1 MTHRTRSHTY
11 ELAYLSASLISAPL
25 KTLWSGHVQFSAN
38 GPWVAD
44 PVTLRADRKMKIE
57 VTASGQ
63 NPFRI
68 GVVSKI
74 SNGRNIVERMDQTD
88 CANPK
93 PVDHAHFECSLTKG
107 QFTVVL
113 ANESQRENYISFEI
127 NYQ

>member
-1 MTHRTRSHTY
+1 MN
-11 ELAYLSASLISAPL
+11 LLICLLLLISGPL

-63 NPFRI
+63 NLFRI

-88 CANPK
+88 CATPK
-93 PVDHAHFECSLTKG
+93 PAGRAHFECSLTRG
-107 QFTVVL
+107 QYTVVL
-113 ANESQRENYISFEI
+113 ANESPRENYISFEI

>member
-1 MTHRTRSHTY
+1 MN
-11 ELAYLSASLISAPL
+11 LLICLLLLISGPV
-25 KTLWSGHVQFSAN
+25 KPLWSGHISFSAN

-57 VTASGQ
+57 VTASGN
-63 NPFRI
+63 NPFRL

-93 PVDHAHFECSLTKG
+93 PADHVHFECSLTRG
-107 QFTVVL
+107 QFSVVL
-113 ANESQRENYISFEI
+113 ANESPRENYISFEV